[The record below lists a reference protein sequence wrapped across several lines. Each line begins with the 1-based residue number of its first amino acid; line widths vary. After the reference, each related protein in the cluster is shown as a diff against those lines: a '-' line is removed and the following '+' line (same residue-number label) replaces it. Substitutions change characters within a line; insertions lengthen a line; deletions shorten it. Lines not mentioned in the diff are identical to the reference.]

1 MENLVIKTKAII
13 GNEKFTKGQLVF
25 HKKTK
30 QFGMVVS
37 IWLRCAD
44 VLLLSGEQVNC
55 DTFNDLKLV
64 IKK

>member
-1 MENLVIKTKAII
+1 MKTLKTKSIL

-30 QFGMVVS
+30 QFGMIVS

-44 VLLLSGEQVNC
+44 VMLLSGEQINGC
-55 DTFNDLKLV
+55 DTFNDFKFV
-64 IKK
+64 IIK